1 MSVGGLGWRHRRP
14 HAGLFGS
21 SVPPEAVCISVS
33 ENLAIFAL
41 SVCLGC
47 EPNDHSSARDP
58 AGPSSW
64 AVPTQDGCSEAG
76 RAAGLGGRAGT
87 QLAAG

>member
-1 MSVGGLGWRHRRP
+1 MLGC
-14 HAGLFGS
+14 LGS
-21 SVPPEAVCISVS
+21 SVPPKAACISVS

-41 SVCLGC
+41 SVYLGC
-47 EPNDHSSARDP
+47 KPDDHSSACGP
-58 AGPSSW
+58 PGPSSW

-76 RAAGLGGRAGT
+76 SAAGSGGRAGT